1 MNIALKWAVREVS
14 YLALLYRGNVT
25 ASMKKR
31 IGVSMLTRRSSGR
44 PSNEQVVAAASQAER
59 VSALSQIL
67 DVLPDAAAIVDDS
80 DRVLAASA
88 NCVAMGLVTGDRI
101 GPVEVRALNREV
113 KRLNK
118 TQSRDVVVKRNGS
131 RLGEWEAR
139 VQISP
144 IDEDIS
150 LLIAQDLSEERRL
163 NDVRR
168 DFVAN
173 VSHELKTPVGALS
186 LLTEAVQIA
195 DTDIEQVRH
204 FTSRMQVEVKRLT
217 AMISDLVALSQVQGD
232 APLRNSVPVNVAD
245 IINEAVDATK
255 IAAEQKGINVAV
267 SENIDV
273 GRIFG
278 DEDQLNVA
286 LSNLISNAIKYSPN
300 NTKVGVG
307 ARRRDDLIEISVTD
321 QGPGIPEESQSRIF
335 ERFYRV
341 DPARSRDTGGTGLGL
356 AIVKHVCA
364 SHGGDCLVWSQE
376 GQGST
381 FTLRFPAHQNGVGI
395 PTEVTSK

>member
-1 MNIALKWAVREVS
+1 M
-14 YLALLYRGNVT
+14 LA
-25 ASMKKR
+25 
-31 IGVSMLTRRSSGR
+31 RRTPGR
-44 PSNEQVVAAASQAER
+44 PKAGYAEAAQLQADRVA
-59 VSALSQIL
+59 ALSQIL
-67 DVLPDAAAIVDDS
+67 DVLPDAAAIVDDA
-80 DRVLAASA
+80 DQVLAASA
-88 NCVAMGLVTGDRI
+88 NCVAMGLVSLDRI
-101 GPVEVRALNREV
+101 APVEVRALNREV
-113 KRLNK
+113 HRLSK

-139 VQISP
+139 IQISP
-144 IDEDIS
+144 IDDELS

-186 LLTEAVQIA
+186 LLAEAVQAA

-204 FTSRMQVEVKRLT
+204 FTSRMQIEVKRLT

-232 APLRNSVPVNVAD
+232 APLRNSAPVDVSD
-245 IINEAVDATK
+245 IIGEAVDATK
-255 IAAEQKGINVAV
+255 ISAEQKGIHVVVADDVNV
-267 SENIDV
+267 
-273 GRIFG
+273 GKIFG

-286 LSNLISNAIKYSPN
+286 LSNLISNAIKYSPD
-300 NTKVGVG
+300 NTKVGIG
-307 ARRRDDLIEISVTD
+307 ARRNEDVIEISVTD
-321 QGPGIPEESQSRIF
+321 QGPGIPEDDQSRIF

-364 SHGGDCLVWSQE
+364 NHGGDCLVWSQV

-381 FTLRFPAHQNGVGI
+381 FTLRFPAYQNGAGI
-395 PTEVTSK
+395 PTEVTGK

>member
-1 MNIALKWAVREVS
+1 
-14 YLALLYRGNVT
+14 
-25 ASMKKR
+25 
-31 IGVSMLTRRSSGR
+31 MLGAAMLNRRSPGR
-44 PSNEQVVAAASQAER
+44 PKAGATEAAQSQADR
-59 VSALSQIL
+59 VEALSQIL
-67 DVLPDAAAIVDDS
+67 DVLPDAAAIVDS
-80 DRVLAASA
+80 ADRVLAASA
-88 NCVAMGLVTGDRI
+88 NCVAMGLISLERI
-101 GPVEVRALNREV
+101 APVELRALNREV
-113 KRLNK
+113 HRLSK
-118 TQSRDVVVKRNGS
+118 TQSRDAVIKRNGS

-144 IDEDIS
+144 IDEELS

-186 LLTEAVQIA
+186 LLAEAVQAA

-204 FTSRMQVEVKRLT
+204 FTSRMQIEVKRLT

-232 APLRNSVPVNVAD
+232 APLRNSAPVDVAS
-245 IINEAVDATK
+245 IIHEAVDATK
-255 IAAEQKGINVAV
+255 IAAEQKSIEVVVADDV
-267 SENIDV
+267 NNV

-278 DEDQLNVA
+278 DEGQLNVA
-286 LSNLISNAIKYSPN
+286 LNNLLSNAIKYSPES
-300 NTKVGVG
+300 TRVGVG
-307 ARRRDDLIEISVTD
+307 ARLNDDVIEISVTD
-321 QGPGIPEESQSRIF
+321 QGPGIPEADLNRIF

-364 SHGGDCLVWSQE
+364 NHGGDCVVWSQV

-381 FTLRFPAHQNGVGI
+381 FTLRFPVYLNGAGT
-395 PTEVTSK
+395 PTEVTGK

>member
-1 MNIALKWAVREVS
+1 
-14 YLALLYRGNVT
+14 
-25 ASMKKR
+25 
-31 IGVSMLTRRSSGR
+31 MLSRRSPGR
-44 PSNEQVVAAASQAER
+44 PRAGAIEAEQSQADR
-59 VSALSQIL
+59 VAALSQIL
-67 DVLPDAAAIVDDS
+67 DVLPDAAAIVDES

-88 NCVAMGLVTGDRI
+88 NCVAMGLISLDRI
-101 GPVEVRALNREV
+101 APVELRALNREV
-113 KRLNK
+113 HRLSK
-118 TQSRDVVVKRNGS
+118 TQSRDAVIKRNGS

-144 IDEDIS
+144 IDHELS

-186 LLTEAVQIA
+186 LLAEAVQAA
-195 DTDIEQVRH
+195 DSDIVQVRH
-204 FTSRMQVEVKRLT
+204 FTSRMQIEVKRLT

-232 APLRNSVPVNVAD
+232 APLRNSAPVEIAS
-245 IINEAVDATK
+245 IIHEAVDATK
-255 IAAEQKGINVAV
+255 IAAEQKSIEVVVADDV
-267 SENIDV
+267 NV

-278 DEDQLNVA
+278 DEAQLNVA
-286 LSNLISNAIKYSPN
+286 LNNLLSNAIKYSPN
-300 NTKVGVG
+300 GTRVGVG
-307 ARRRDDLIEISVTD
+307 ARLNDDVIEISVTD
-321 QGPGIPEESQSRIF
+321 QGPGIPETDLNRIF

-364 SHGGDCLVWSQE
+364 NHGGDCVVWSQL

-381 FTLRFPAHQNGVGI
+381 FTLRFPVYLNGAGT
-395 PTEVTSK
+395 PTEVTGK

>member
-1 MNIALKWAVREVS
+1 M
-14 YLALLYRGNVT
+14 LA
-25 ASMKKR
+25 
-31 IGVSMLTRRSSGR
+31 RRTPGR
-44 PSNEQVVAAASQAER
+44 PKAGYAEAAQLQADRVA
-59 VSALSQIL
+59 ALSQIL
-67 DVLPDAAAIVDDS
+67 DVLPDAAAIVDDA
-80 DRVLAASA
+80 DRVLASSA
-88 NCVAMGLVTGDRI
+88 NCIAMGLVSLDRI
-101 GPVEVRALNREV
+101 APVEVRALNREV
-113 KRLNK
+113 HRLSK
-118 TQSRDVVVKRNGS
+118 TQSRDVVIKRNGS

-139 VQISP
+139 IQISP
-144 IDEDIS
+144 IDSELS

-186 LLTEAVQIA
+186 LLAEAVQAA
-195 DTDIEQVRH
+195 DSDIEQVRH
-204 FTSRMQVEVKRLT
+204 FTSRMQIEVKRLT

-232 APLRNSVPVNVAD
+232 APLRNSAPVDVAA
-245 IINEAVDATK
+245 IIGEAVDATK
-255 IAAEQKGINVAV
+255 IAAEQKGIEVVV
-267 SENIDV
+267 SDDVNV

-286 LSNLISNAIKYSPN
+286 LSNLISNAIKYSPS
-300 NTKVGVG
+300 NTRVGVG
-307 ARRRDDLIEISVTD
+307 ARRNDDVIEISVTD
-321 QGPGIPEESQSRIF
+321 QGPGIPEESLSRIF

-364 SHGGDCLVWSQE
+364 NHGGDCLVWSQV

-381 FTLRFPAHQNGVGI
+381 FTLRFPAYQNGAGT
-395 PTEVTSK
+395 PTEVTGK

>member
-1 MNIALKWAVREVS
+1 
-14 YLALLYRGNVT
+14 
-25 ASMKKR
+25 
-31 IGVSMLTRRSSGR
+31 MLTRKSPGR
-44 PSNEQVVAAASQAER
+44 PRNGSVEAAQLQADRVA
-59 VSALSQIL
+59 ALSQIL

-80 DRVLAASA
+80 DRVLASSA
-88 NCVAMGLVTGDRI
+88 NCVAMGIVSLDRI
-101 GPVEVRALNREV
+101 APVEVRALNREV
-113 KRLNK
+113 SRLSK
-118 TQSRDVVVKRNGS
+118 TQSRDVVIKRNGS

-139 VQISP
+139 IQISP
-144 IDEDIS
+144 IDSELS

-186 LLTEAVQIA
+186 LLAEAVQAA

-204 FTSRMQVEVKRLT
+204 FTSRMQIEVKRLT

-232 APLRNSVPVNVAD
+232 APLRNSAPVNVAD
-245 IINEAVDATK
+245 VISEAVDATK
-255 IAAEQKGINVAV
+255 IAAEQKGIEVAISEDINV
-267 SENIDV
+267 
-273 GRIFG
+273 GKIFG

-300 NTKVGVG
+300 NTRVGVG
-307 ARRRDDLIEISVTD
+307 ARRHDDVIEISVTD

-364 SHGGDCLVWSQE
+364 NHGGDCLVWSQE

-381 FTLRFPAHQNGVGI
+381 FTLRFPAYQNGAGI
-395 PTEVTSK
+395 PTEVLAK

>member
-1 MNIALKWAVREVS
+1 M
-14 YLALLYRGNVT
+14 LAR
-25 ASMKKR
+25 K
-31 IGVSMLTRRSSGR
+31 
-44 PSNEQVVAAASQAER
+44 SQAQSQSELADAAQLQSDR
-59 VSALSQIL
+59 VAALSQIL
-67 DVLPDAAAIVDDS
+67 DVLPDAAAIVDDT
-80 DRVLAASA
+80 DRVLAASS
-88 NCVAMGLVTGDRI
+88 NCVAMGLVSQDRI
-101 GPVEVRALNREV
+101 APEEVRALNREV
-113 KRLNK
+113 HRLSK
-118 TQSRDVVVKRNGS
+118 TQNRDVVIKRNGS

-139 VQISP
+139 IQLSP
-144 IDEDIS
+144 IDNELS

-186 LLTEAVQIA
+186 LLAEAVQAA

-204 FTSRMQVEVKRLT
+204 FTSRMQIEVKRLT
-217 AMISDLVALSQVQGD
+217 AMITDLVALSQVQGD
-232 APLRNSVPVNVAD
+232 TPLRNSSPVKVED
-245 IINEAVDATK
+245 IIRESVDATK
-255 IAAEQKGINVAV
+255 IAAEQKSIEVVV
-267 SENIDV
+267 SEDVNV

-278 DEDQLNVA
+278 DEEQLNAA

-300 NTKVGVG
+300 NTRVGVG
-307 ARRRDDLIEISVTD
+307 ARCNDGVIEISITD
-321 QGPGIPEESQSRIF
+321 QGPGIPEDARSRIF

-364 SHGGDCLVWSQE
+364 NHGGDCLVWSQE

-381 FTLRFPAHQNGVGI
+381 FTLRFPAYLNGGGT
-395 PTEVTSK
+395 PTEVTGK

>member
-1 MNIALKWAVREVS
+1 MRTRKSSSSSKSGL
-14 YLALLYRGNVT
+14 T
-25 ASMKKR
+25 AAGQLQADR
-31 IGVSMLTRRSSGR
+31 
-44 PSNEQVVAAASQAER
+44 VA
-59 VSALSQIL
+59 ALSQIL
-67 DVLPDAAAIVDDS
+67 DVLPDAAAIVDDA
-80 DRVLAASA
+80 DRVLAASV
-88 NCVAMGLVTGDRI
+88 NCVAMGLVSLDRI
-101 GPVEVRALNREV
+101 GPAEVRALNREV
-113 KRLNK
+113 HRLSK
-118 TQSRDVVVKRNGS
+118 TQSRDVVIKRNGS

-144 IDEDIS
+144 IDDELS

-186 LLTEAVQIA
+186 LLAEAVQAA

-204 FTSRMQVEVKRLT
+204 FTSRMQIEVKRLT

-232 APLRNSVPVNVAD
+232 APLRNSAPVSVTK
-245 IINEAVDATK
+245 IISEAVDTTK
-255 IAAEQKGINVAV
+255 IAAEQKGIEVVVADDV
-267 SENIDV
+267 NV

-286 LSNLISNAIKYSPN
+286 LSNLISNAIKYSPS
-300 NTKVGVG
+300 NTRVGVG
-307 ARRRDDLIEISVTD
+307 ARRNDDVIEISVTD
-321 QGPGIPEESQSRIF
+321 QGPGIPEEAQSRIF

-364 SHGGDCLVWSQE
+364 NHGGDCLVWSQE

-381 FTLRFPAHQNGVGI
+381 FTLRFPAYLNGAGT
-395 PTEVTSK
+395 PTEVSGK

>member
-1 MNIALKWAVREVS
+1 MWILSILKRNS
-14 YLALLYRGNVT
+14 ILKFG
-25 ASMKKR
+25 ASDQ
-31 IGVSMLTRRSSGR
+31 S
-44 PSNEQVVAAASQAER
+44 EQSQATR
-59 VSALSQIL
+59 VAALSQIL
-67 DVLPDAAAIVDDS
+67 DVLPDAAAIVDAS
-80 DRVLAASA
+80 DQVLEASA
-88 NCVAMGLVTGDRI
+88 NCVAMGLVSNDRI
-101 GPVEVRALNREV
+101 APVEIRALNREV
-113 KRLNK
+113 NRLRK
-118 TQSRDVVVKRNGS
+118 TQSREVVVNRSGS
-131 RLGEWEAR
+131 KLGAWEAR

-144 IDEDIS
+144 IDDELS

-186 LLTEAVQIA
+186 LLAEAVQAA

-204 FTSRMQVEVKRLT
+204 FTSRMQIEVKRLT

-232 APLRNSVPVNVAD
+232 SALRNSAPVQVQN
-245 IINEAVDATK
+245 IIAEAVDATK
-255 IAAEQKGINVAV
+255 ISAEKQHIEV
-267 SENIDV
+267 SISEDPEP

-278 DEDQLNVA
+278 DEQQLVTA
-286 LSNLISNAIKYSPN
+286 LSNLISNAIKYSPTH
-300 NTKVGVG
+300 TKVGVG
-307 ARRRDDLIEISVTD
+307 SRRVGNMIEISVTD
-321 QGPGIPEESQSRIF
+321 QGPGIPEGDIERIF

-364 SHGGDCLVWSQE
+364 NHGGECTVWSQL

-381 FTLRFPAHQNGVGI
+381 FTLRIPAYLNGSAT
-395 PTEVTSK
+395 PAEVTGK